1 MTTQPAETAPTT
13 ERSRDIGVDAAL
25 PAELQ
30 LNKR

>member
-13 ERSRDIGVDAAL
+13 ESRDVGVDAAL